1 MANITIS
8 GLPTLGTMT
17 STTVLPVD
25 SAGTTYQMSGANLS
39 AYVLTSVPAAN
50 VTGTVASA
58 TVAASANAVAAANV
72 SGQVANALVSGTVY
86 TAAQPNITSVG
97 TLASLGVTG
106 DVTAANF
113 IGSGTQL
120 TGVGIKVTGSWTVT
134 AGTNNYSFTVP
145 QGTYQM
151 WVNCNIPNGII
162 LWNATVSVSN
172 NNVPA
177 IGQQYAWN
185 YTGGGSPIIFT
196 SIPNQLRGTVNA
208 ISTDNTYVGTTSN
221 VFEFGIN
228 NTSGSNQT
236 VNWGYIKIS

>member
-39 AYVLTSVPAAN
+39 AYVLTSVPGAN
-50 VTGTVASA
+50 VTGTVSSA
-58 TVAASANAVAAANV
+58 TTA
-72 SGQVANALVSGTVY
+72 GTVT

-106 DVTAANF
+106 DVTATNF

-120 TGVGIKVTGSWTVT
+120 TGVGVKVTGSWTVT
-134 AGTNNYSFTVP
+134 PGTNNYDFTVP
-145 QGTYQM
+145 QGSYQM
-151 WVNCNIPNGII
+151 WINCNIPNGII
-162 LWNATVSVSN
+162 LWNATVTVSN
-172 NNVPA
+172 INVPV

-185 YTGGGSPIIFT
+185 YTGAGSPILFT
-196 SIPNQLRGTVNA
+196 SIPDQFRGTVNA
-208 ISTDNTYVGTTSN
+208 ISNDNTYIGTTSN
-221 VFEFGIN
+221 TFEFGIN
-228 NTSGSNQT
+228 NASGSNQT

>member
-39 AYVLTSVPAAN
+39 AYVLTSVPGAN
-50 VTGTVASA
+50 VTGTVSSA
-58 TVAASANAVAAANV
+58 TTA
-72 SGQVANALVSGTVY
+72 GTVT

-106 DVTAANF
+106 GVTAANF

-120 TGVGIKVTGSWTVT
+120 TGVPVKVTGSWTVT
-134 AGTNNYSFTVP
+134 AGTNNYNFTVTA
-145 QGTYQM
+145 GTYQM
-151 WVNCNIPNGII
+151 WVVGNIPNGII
-162 LWNATVSVSN
+162 SWVATVTVTN
-172 NNVPA
+172 ANVGA
-177 IGQQYAWN
+177 LGVQYAWN
-185 YTGGGSPIIFT
+185 YTGGGSPILLT
-196 SIPNQLRGTVNA
+196 TIPNQIIGTPGT
-208 ISTDNTYVGTTSN
+208 ISTDATYVGTTAN

-228 NTSGSNQT
+228 NTSGSDQT